1 MFFEEGSISSVN
13 NVTRLLDARKI
24 AYQALEIPA
33 EKLSALQVADFLNVP
48 SDMVYKTI
56 VFKRT
61 AKGRAA
67 LALVAAPLEV
77 DAKKLAAA
85 LGEKKVLL
93 TSQREAEELT
103 GLLAGGISPLALLN
117 KGFQVVID
125 GPARELDAVI
135 ISAGQRGLQVKL
147 NPQDLAR
154 LTGARFAEI
163 SQTSTG

>member
-1 MFFEEGSISSVN
+1 MISAN
-13 NVTRLLDARKI
+13 NVTRLLYARRI

-33 EKLSALQVADFLNVP
+33 EKLSALQVADYLNVP
-48 SDMVYKTI
+48 PDMVYKTI
-56 VFKRT
+56 VFKR
-61 AKGRAA
+61 AA
-67 LALVAAPLEV
+67 AGKAMLALVAAPLEV
-77 DAKKLAAA
+77 DAKKLSAA

-117 KGFQVVID
+117 KGFQVIID
-125 GPARELDAVI
+125 RPARELEAII
-135 ISAGQRGLQVKL
+135 ISAGQRGLQVRL

-154 LTGARFAEI
+154 LTGARFGEI